1 MKTFSS
7 RATAG
12 LVIAIATGMA
22 AVPQSANA
30 LSYDDC
36 VKRLT
41 DLFYHQG
48 ATWSDAEDKA
58 KKRCSYYTAP
68 KKKKSSASSSF
79 SAD

>member
-1 MKTFSS
+1 MKTLFS
-7 RATAG
+7 RATAS
-12 LVIAIATGMA
+12 LVIAFALGMTA
-22 AVPQSANA
+22 MPHSANA

-68 KKKKSSASSSF
+68 KKEKGSASNSF